1 MIRRIKENSRESG
14 IKRIMKK
21 NQVIIFMLALM
32 LMTAGYMNYTNNHDN
47 ENMIL
52 AALGDAQLVSSNVIE
67 SANETVEKAEN
78 IADELKNVTM
88 SNERSEENTEIENKE
103 NEEGDIEGDTNIVEE
118 NDLKDDESESEDE
131 QEEKKEEMVDTN
143 ANTNLSSD
151 TNKDANSNV
160 EANAQSNYFTQTKL
174 ERESMYSQMLE
185 TYTGILENEKIASDQ
200 KKIAENEIKNIND
213 RKNAIM
219 IVENLLST
227 KGFNEAVVLI
237 NDKSV
242 NVVVGVKKLET
253 ENVAQIQNI
262 IQRELNTELENIH
275 ISSKNINT
283 KI

>member
-1 MIRRIKENSRESG
+1 MIRRIKENSRKSG

-103 NEEGDIEGDTNIVEE
+103 NEEENIETDGNIAKE
-118 NDLKDDESESEDE
+118 NELEDDESESEDE
-131 QEEKKEEMVDTN
+131 QEEKQEETVDTN

-151 TNKDANSNV
+151 TNKNSNV

>member
-103 NEEGDIEGDTNIVEE
+103 NELEE
-118 NDLKDDESESEDE
+118 DESESEDE
-131 QEEKKEEMVDTN
+131 QEEKQEETVDTN
-143 ANTNLSSD
+143 ANVSSN
-151 TNKDANSNV
+151 TNKNSNV

>member
-88 SNERSEENTEIENKE
+88 SNERSEGNTEIENKE
-103 NEEGDIEGDTNIVEE
+103 NEQGNIETDANIAKE
-118 NDLKDDESESEDE
+118 NELEDDETDSEEEKEDE
-131 QEEKKEEMVDTN
+131 EETMDTN
-143 ANTNLSSD
+143 ANVSSN
-151 TNKDANSNV
+151 TNKNSNV

>member
-103 NEEGDIEGDTNIVEE
+103 NEEGNIETDGNIAKE
-118 NDLKDDESESEDE
+118 NELEDDESESEDE
-131 QEEKKEEMVDTN
+131 QEEKQEETVDTN

-151 TNKDANSNV
+151 TNKNSNV

>member
-32 LMTAGYMNYTNNHDN
+32 LMTAGYMNYTNNHDD

-103 NEEGDIEGDTNIVEE
+103 NEQGNIETDANIAKE
-118 NDLKDDESESEDE
+118 NELEDDETDSEEEKEDE
-131 QEEKKEEMVDTN
+131 EETMDTN
-143 ANTNLSSD
+143 ANVSSN
-151 TNKDANSNV
+151 TNKNSNV

>member
-103 NEEGDIEGDTNIVEE
+103 NEQGNIETDANIAKE
-118 NDLKDDESESEDE
+118 NELEDDETDSEEEKEDE
-131 QEEKKEEMVDTN
+131 EETMDTN
-143 ANTNLSSD
+143 ANVNSD
-151 TNKDANSNV
+151 TNKNANSNV

-174 ERESMYSQMLE
+174 ERDSMYSQMLE

-242 NVVVGVKKLET
+242 NVVVGVKKIET

>member
-1 MIRRIKENSRESG
+1 M
-14 IKRIMKK
+14 
-21 NQVIIFMLALM
+21 
-32 LMTAGYMNYTNNHDN
+32 
-47 ENMIL
+47 
-52 AALGDAQLVSSNVIE
+52 
-67 SANETVEKAEN
+67 
-78 IADELKNVTM
+78 
-88 SNERSEENTEIENKE
+88 
-103 NEEGDIEGDTNIVEE
+103 
-118 NDLKDDESESEDE
+118 
-131 QEEKKEEMVDTN
+131 DTN
-143 ANTNLSSD
+143 ANVSSN
-151 TNKDANSNV
+151 TNKNSNV
-160 EANAQSNYFTQTKL
+160 EANAQSIILHKQRL

-275 ISSKNINT
+275 ISSKILT
-283 KI
+283 LKFKTCGIM

>member
-103 NEEGDIEGDTNIVEE
+103 NEQGNIETDANIAKE
-118 NDLKDDESESEDE
+118 NELEDDETDSEEEKEDE
-131 QEEKKEEMVDTN
+131 EETMDTN
-143 ANTNLSSD
+143 ANVSSN
-151 TNKDANSNV
+151 TNKNSNV

>member
-103 NEEGDIEGDTNIVEE
+103 NEEENIETDGNIAKE
-118 NDLKDDESESEDE
+118 NELEDDESESEDE
-131 QEEKKEEMVDTN
+131 QEEKQEETVDTN

-151 TNKDANSNV
+151 TNKNSNV

>member
-1 MIRRIKENSRESG
+1 M
-14 IKRIMKK
+14 
-21 NQVIIFMLALM
+21 
-32 LMTAGYMNYTNNHDN
+32 
-47 ENMIL
+47 
-52 AALGDAQLVSSNVIE
+52 
-67 SANETVEKAEN
+67 
-78 IADELKNVTM
+78 
-88 SNERSEENTEIENKE
+88 
-103 NEEGDIEGDTNIVEE
+103 
-118 NDLKDDESESEDE
+118 
-131 QEEKKEEMVDTN
+131 DTN
-143 ANTNLSSD
+143 ANVSSN
-151 TNKDANSNV
+151 TNKNSNV

>member
-103 NEEGDIEGDTNIVEE
+103 NEEGNIAKE
-118 NDLKDDESESEDE
+118 NELEDDESESEDE
-131 QEEKKEEMVDTN
+131 QEEKQEETVDTN

-151 TNKDANSNV
+151 TNKNSNV